1 MNTALRK
8 TAISKVTGLQVGFAD
23 DFVVMDNGEWRVLN
37 AGEIIAVDAE
47 YQGLVFAE
55 TKTTY
60 EKALEDHMNKK
71 ANERG
76 YTTIHTASLRAA
88 LVNSPYHA
96 EGVAYGTWM
105 DMCNTK
111 GYEILSQV
119 QAGTISLPTKEEF
132 IAMLPVLVLP

>member
-1 MNTALRK
+1 MNNALRK
-8 TAISKVTGLQVGFAD
+8 KAIVKVTGLQVGFES
-23 DFVVMDNGEWRVLN
+23 DFVVLDTSGWRALT
-37 AGEIIAVDAE
+37 AEEIAAVDAE
-47 YQGLVFAE
+47 YQVLVFDE

-60 EKALEDHMNKK
+60 EKALEEHLDKK

-105 DMCNTK
+105 DTCNAK
-111 GYEILSQV
+111 GYEVLDQV
-119 QAGTISLPTKEEF
+119 KAGTIPLPSIEDF
-132 IAMLPVLVLP
+132 ILMLPVLVLP